1 MPRALEGYKLKLAVE
16 REGKWKPGRTL
27 AKKRVSS
34 VEGMQL
40 EDRRSYSIRSPPCVR
55 VKSPVNANSLFE
67 EIMQDRL
74 NDFDHRMARE
84 IIASAKRNESK
95 RIRVSNAF
103 EVLSRS
109 YGAGNVRFCIVV
121 EVEVD

>member
-1 MPRALEGYKLKLAVE
+1 MPRALEAYKLRLAVE
-16 REGKWKPGRTL
+16 REGRWRPGRRL
-27 AKKRVSS
+27 ATKRVSS

-109 YGAGNVRFCIVV
+109 YGEGNVK
-121 EVEVD
+121 